1 MGGIHG
7 RCRVVMIAWM
17 LIPEKNDNRRD
28 VVRRKVKPFTISM
41 MPFSFSLWKTIHHLV
56 VECSVFQM

>member
-1 MGGIHG
+1 
-7 RCRVVMIAWM
+7 MIAWM

-41 MPFSFSLWKTIHHLV
+41 MPFSFSLWKTIHHVV